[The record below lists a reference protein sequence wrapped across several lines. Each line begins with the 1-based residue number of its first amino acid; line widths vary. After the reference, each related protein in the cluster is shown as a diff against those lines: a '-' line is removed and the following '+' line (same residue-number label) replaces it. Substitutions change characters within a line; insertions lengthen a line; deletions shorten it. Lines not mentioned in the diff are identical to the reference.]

1 MARISEIKSHEFVVC
16 RMFVLMCTLR
26 KYSLDWIQL
35 DQDCC
40 SGELLWTLSDH
51 FGSTG
56 VGLMF
61 SERRELIGFS
71 YNRIL
76 VHAGGLASQLHLR
89 YWNTPIPK
97 AFHPRPTEALCWL
110 ILILRK
116 LRWNSIWIRLQTLSH
131 NAGASWESSE
141 ALHSFPALLFG
152 IKTSTLFVPQPGYQY
167 VLYKVGTVFVISLVL
182 NIYCRRFLRTLLWI
196 LMG

>member
-1 MARISEIKSHEFVVC
+1 
-16 RMFVLMCTLR
+16 
-26 KYSLDWIQL
+26 
-35 DQDCC
+35 
-40 SGELLWTLSDH
+40 
-51 FGSTG
+51 
-56 VGLMF
+56 MF
-61 SERRELIGFS
+61 SQRREFSGIS

-76 VHAGGLASQLHLR
+76 VYAGGLTSQLHLR
-89 YWNTPIPK
+89 YRNTPIPK
-97 AFHPRPTEALCWL
+97 TLHPRPTEAVCWL

-116 LRWNSIWIRLQTLSH
+116 LSLNSIWIRLQTLSH

-167 VLYKVGTVFVISLVL
+167 VLCEVCTVFVISLVL